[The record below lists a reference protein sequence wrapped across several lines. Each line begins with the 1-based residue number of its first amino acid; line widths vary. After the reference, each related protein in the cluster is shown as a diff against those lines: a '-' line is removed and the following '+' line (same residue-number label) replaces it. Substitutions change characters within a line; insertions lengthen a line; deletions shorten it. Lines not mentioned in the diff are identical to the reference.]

1 MDKVY
6 AVADEC
12 DTYTEDGVP
21 VPEEVE
27 ESEEVEERAA
37 SISNAAV
44 WESTEL
50 TSPIGEA
57 WRVYPELQGA

>member
-1 MDKVY
+1 MRFVQRT
-6 AVADEC
+6 DEC
-12 DTYTEDGVP
+12 KAYTEDGDP

-37 SISNAAV
+37 SMSNAAV

-50 TSPIGEA
+50 TFPMGEA
-57 WRVYPELQGA
+57 W